1 MEAKDNQFKNVME
14 KSLKKLANEVIVQ
27 LKLNVADEGKRR
39 ELMRNNFRRKLLVR
53 EAKNATV
60 NDVKNV
66 GKFSISIAVVHAIAL
81 SLNTTM
87 H

>member
-1 MEAKDNQFKNVME
+1 MEE
-14 KSLKKLANEVIVQ
+14 SLKRLANEVIVQ

-60 NDVKNV
+60 NDVQNV
-66 GKFSISIAVVHAIAL
+66 GKFSISIAVVYAIVL
-81 SLNTTM
+81 TLNTTM